1 MASLT
6 EQEQLA
12 WLALLLAPVGPATLN
27 TLLAECPDP
36 QQLLRAPPAHERFRA
51 YAKTPDWTTAATHL
65 SWLQQQTIHLIPITH
80 TAAYPAL
87 LCRLSDAPTVLFVHG
102 NPDLL
107 HLPQL
112 AVVGSRHA
120 SQGGFATAR
129 QFCAHLAQHGM
140 AITSGLALGI
150 DTAAHQGALSV
161 QGHTIAVAGTGLDR
175 VYPARNHQLAH
186 QIVQQGALISE
197 YLPGTKPLR
206 HHFPRR
212 NRVIAGLS
220 LGVLVVEAALK
231 SGSLITARLANELGR
246 EVFAIPGSIHNPLA
260 RGCHGL
266 IRQGAKL
273 VETAEHIIEELGA
286 ALSELSLNL
295 EQPIPA
301 TQPASAELTAE
312 HQTLLDA
319 MGFDPVSTDQLVQRT
334 SMSAAEVSSILL
346 LLELQNQ
353 VSSGPG
359 GLFQRIQSSYQN
371 REPTHESGDC

>member
-1 MASLT
+1 MAEASLT
-6 EQEQLA
+6 EQEKLA
-12 WLALLLAPVGPATLN
+12 WLALLLAPAGPAARN
-27 TLLAECPDP
+27 ALLVECPDP
-36 QQLLRAPPAHERFRA
+36 QQLLRTPPSQARDKFRTYTRA
-51 YAKTPDWTTAATHL
+51 PDWPTAEAHL
-65 SWLQQQTIHLIPITH
+65 SWLQQHAIHLIPITD
-80 TAAYPAL
+80 TVAYPPL
-87 LCRLSDAPTVLFVHG
+87 LRRLTDAPSVLFVHG

-120 SQGGFATAR
+120 SQSGFATAQR
-129 QFCAHLAQHGM
+129 FCAHLAQHGM
-140 AITSGLALGI
+140 AITSGMALGI

-161 QGHTIAVAGTGLDR
+161 QGYTIAVAGTGLDR

-212 NRVIAGLS
+212 NRLIAGLS

-260 RGCHGL
+260 RGCHRL

-286 ALSELSLNL
+286 ALSELSLSL
-295 EQPIPA
+295 EQPPPA
-301 TQPASAELTAE
+301 AEPSTTELTDE
-312 HQTLLDA
+312 HQALLDA

-334 SMSAAEVSSILL
+334 GMSAAEVSSVLL
-346 LLELQNQ
+346 LLELQSQ
-353 VSSGPG
+353 VSSAPG
-359 GLFQRIQSSYQN
+359 GLFLRT
-371 REPTHESGDC
+371 PA

>member
-1 MASLT
+1 MASLS
-6 EQEQLA
+6 EQDALA
-12 WLALLLAPVGPATLN
+12 WLALLLAPVGPARLN
-27 TLLAECPDP
+27 PLLAECPDP
-36 QQLLRAPPAHERFRA
+36 QQLLRTPPAQAHEHFRA
-51 YAKTPDWTTAATHL
+51 YAKNPDWKTAEAHL
-65 SWLQQQTIHLIPITH
+65 IWLEQQAIQLIPIIH
-80 TAAYPAL
+80 TDTYPAL

-120 SQGGFATAR
+120 SQGGLATAR

-140 AITSGLALGI
+140 AITSGLALGV

-161 QGHTIAVAGTGLDR
+161 QGHTMAVAGTGLDR

-260 RGCHGL
+260 RGCHRL

-286 ALSELSLNL
+286 ALSELSLSL
-295 EQPIPA
+295 E
-301 TQPASAELTAE
+301 QPASARQPESTELTDE

-319 MGFDPVSTDQLVQRT
+319 MGFDPVSADQLVQRT
-334 SMSAAEVSSILL
+334 SMSAAEVSSVLL

-353 VSSGPG
+353 VSSAPG
-359 GLFQRIQSSYQN
+359 GLFQRTPS
-371 REPTHESGDC
+371 

>member
-1 MASLT
+1 MTSLS
-6 EQEQLA
+6 EQDDLA
-12 WLALLLAPVGPATLN
+12 WLALLLAPVGPARLN
-27 TLLAECPDP
+27 PLLAECPDP
-36 QQLLRAPPAHERFRA
+36 QQLLRAPPAQAHQQFRA
-51 YAKTPDWTTAATHL
+51 YTKNPDWKTAEAHL
-65 SWLQQQTIHLIPITH
+65 NWLQQQAIQLIPITH
-80 TAAYPAL
+80 TTAYPAL
-87 LCRLSDAPTVLFVHG
+87 LGRLSDAPTVLFVHG

-120 SQGGFATAR
+120 SQGGLSTTK

-161 QGHTIAVAGTGLDR
+161 QGNTIAVTGTGLDR

-260 RGCHGL
+260 RGCHRL

-286 ALSELSLNL
+286 ALSELSLSL
-295 EQPIPA
+295 EQPAPA
-301 TQPASAELTAE
+301 TETAPRLTDE

-334 SMSAAEVSSILL
+334 RMSAAEVSSILL

-353 VSSGPG
+353 VSSAPG
-359 GLFQRIQSSYQN
+359 GLFQRTPDVTSEQRID
-371 REPTHESGDC
+371 T